1 GRTSFLGILGVD
13 FAEIQHLH
21 NLVDHPCGMVWLKK
35 LVGPDAAKD
44 ALALIVLSEYRHRP
58 LPSQRYHEGCRRS
71 MKNRPTRQRQV
82 AGQPQFPRTSPGKR
96 HESLLDRA
104 GGEPGGVPSLPGA
117 EGPPRFR
124 RPQRGAA

>member
-1 GRTSFLGILGVD
+1 GILGVD
-13 FAEIQHLH
+13 LAEIQHLH

-82 AGQPQFPRTSPGKR
+82 AGQPQFRWHLSSNGYPKPFTCLSRCCG
-96 HESLLDRA
+96 L
-104 GGEPGGVPSLPGA
+104 
-117 EGPPRFR
+117 
-124 RPQRGAA
+124 